1 MIVQLNVLSLL
12 AVFFSFVF
20 QVLFLRKYGA
30 VLATDQ
36 YYLVIGIIFFISSI
50 INGLLTDLYIPVYK
64 SLPEEGK
71 ERPMLTGA
79 LLVLSLII
87 SLSAVILIEAI
98 PGIFVKIFAS
108 GIKGKGATEAVTLL
122 RITAPSL
129 IFIFVNN
136 IFMLT
141 LNTHM
146 YFILPYSL
154 RLLPPL
160 SNILTLLFLAQRFGV
175 KVILVGFVLSQ
186 FITFIIYII
195 YSPGRIDITLNNP
208 FSNNQLKRL
217 LAKNLPIRSGNILYL
232 LKDPLTLNF
241 LSYLGEGSI
250 TIFNFAQK
258 IYMIIQNTLQ
268 LPYIS
273 TFFVKISR
281 FISEKKDK
289 ESISKLF
296 RETLTTTTIM
306 LAITYTIT
314 ILLFKPVIIPLLG
327 SNFGANQFRLLFNTF
342 LCLSPFF
349 MVFSIELPASRTTF
363 ALQKSFVVLR
373 IAVIFIISYFILL
386 RFPLWSRSIYTIPIA
401 LLIAQSINTIQYYW
415 ISYKYG
421 IKVPPLDIIIPF
433 SFILFLTIVGF
444 LTYTHQLFFYVLTA
458 ISSLLFYL
466 VFKKQLINAFNVITR
481 TGEIR

>member
-1 MIVQLNVLSLL
+1 MIAHLNALSLL
-12 AVFFSFVF
+12 SFFFSFIF
-20 QVLFLRKYGA
+20 QVLLLRKYGA
-30 VLATDQ
+30 VLETDQ

-64 SLPEEGK
+64 SLPEDSG
-71 ERPMLTGA
+71 ERSMLTGS
-79 LLVLSLII
+79 LLVLSLIV
-87 SLSAVILIEAI
+87 SLSAVILIEVI
-98 PGIFVKIFAS
+98 PGIFIKLFAS
-108 GIKGKGATEAVTLL
+108 GIKGKGYTEAITLL

-129 IFIFVNN
+129 VFIFVNN
-136 IFMLT
+136 ILMLT
-141 LNTHM
+141 LNTRM

-175 KVILVGFVLSQ
+175 KVILIGFVFSQ

-208 FSNNQLKRL
+208 FSNNWLKRL
-217 LAKNLPIRSGNILYL
+217 LVKNLPIRSGNILYL
-232 LKDPLTLNF
+232 LKNPLTLNF

-273 TFFVKISR
+273 TFLVKISR

-289 ESISKLF
+289 ESISKIF
-296 RETLTTTTIM
+296 RETLTTTTTM
-306 LAITYTIT
+306 LAMIYPVI
-314 ILLFKPVIIPLLG
+314 ILLFKPFIMPLLG
-327 SNFGANQFRLLFNTF
+327 SNFGENQFRLLFNTF
-342 LCLSPFF
+342 LFLSPFF

-363 ALQKSFVVLR
+363 ALQKSLVVLR
-373 IAVIFIISYFILL
+373 INIIFIISYFVLL
-386 RFPLWSRSIYTIPIA
+386 KLPFWIHCINAIPIS
-401 LLIAQSINTIQYYW
+401 LLISQSINTIQYYW
-415 ISYKYG
+415 VSHKYG
-421 IKVPPLDIIIPF
+421 IKFAFLDILIPF
-433 SFILFLTIVGF
+433 SFILLLSIEAL
-444 LTYTHQLFFYVLTA
+444 LTYNNQIFFYILIT

-466 VFKKQLINAFNVITR
+466 VFKKQLINAFKVITR

>member
-1 MIVQLNVLSLL
+1 MIAHLNALSLL
-12 AVFFSFVF
+12 SVSLSFIF

-30 VLATDQ
+30 VLETDQ
-36 YYLVIGIIFFISSI
+36 YYLVIGIIYFISGI

-64 SLPEEGK
+64 SLPEERE
-71 ERPMLTGA
+71 ERAMLTGS
-79 LLVLSLII
+79 LLLLSVII
-87 SLSAVILIEAI
+87 SLSTVILIEVV
-98 PGIFVKIFAS
+98 PGKFVKLFAS
-108 GIKGKGATEAVTLL
+108 GIKGEGFIEAITLL

-136 IFMLT
+136 ILMLT
-141 LNTHM
+141 LNTRM

-160 SNILTLLFLAQRFGV
+160 SNILTLLFLSQRFGV
-175 KVILVGFVLSQ
+175 KVILIGFVLSQ

-273 TFFVKISR
+273 TFLVKISR

-296 RETLTTTTIM
+296 RETLTTTTTM

-314 ILLFKPVIIPLLG
+314 ILLFKPAIIPLLG
-327 SNFGANQFRLLFNTF
+327 ANFGENQFRLLFNTF
-342 LCLSPFF
+342 LLLSPFF
-349 MVFSIELPASRTTF
+349 MVFSIELPASRATF

-386 RFPLWSRSIYTIPIA
+386 RFPFWSHSVYTIPIA
-401 LLIAQSINTIQYYW
+401 LLISQSINTIQYYW
-415 ISYKYG
+415 VSYKYG
-421 IKVPPLDIIIPF
+421 IKFSPLDITIPF
-433 SFILFLTIVGF
+433 LFILFLTIGGL
-444 LTYTHQLFFYVLTA
+444 LTYTHQMVFYILIT

-466 VFKKQLINAFNVITR
+466 VFKKQLINAFHVITR